1 MRGTFKFIGFFF
13 ILLGADF
20 DVFAQN
26 NTLGKEFYFGF
37 MENHATPFLPAT
49 ASVLI
54 TASEKTSGYIE
65 YNNQKTIC
73 K

>member
-37 MENHATPFLPAT
+37 M
-49 ASVLI
+49 
-54 TASEKTSGYIE
+54 
-65 YNNQKTIC
+65 
-73 K
+73 